1 MLCGWLAGGA
11 SVRVSDCGLV
21 VLMVVGEG
29 VLWAVGVKVC
39 GVQILLMGVRWVA
52 FKGCSAG

>member
-1 MLCGWLAGGA
+1 MWLAGGA